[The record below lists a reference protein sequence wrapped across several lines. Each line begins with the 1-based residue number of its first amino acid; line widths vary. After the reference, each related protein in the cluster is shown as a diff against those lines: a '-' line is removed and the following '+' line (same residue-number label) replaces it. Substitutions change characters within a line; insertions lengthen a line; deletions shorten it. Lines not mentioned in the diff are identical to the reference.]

1 MKKSFIQTLTVVVT
15 LMLSFNVF
23 ANNGNPNNDRVEA
36 ATDSLRKEVTQ
47 LVSDA
52 DLWGNDIEEE
62 EVIVRFTI
70 NKAGEVQLQDVVTEN
85 DYLKTYVNQKVNNR
99 KVNTNGVPTETS
111 YYLKINFKAR

>member
-1 MKKSFIQTLTVVVT
+1 MKKSFIQTLIVVVT

-23 ANNGNPNNDRVEA
+23 ANNGPNEKVKA

-52 DLWGNDIEEE
+52 DLWGNGIDEE

-85 DYLKTYVNQKVNNR
+85 DYLKTYVNQHVNNR